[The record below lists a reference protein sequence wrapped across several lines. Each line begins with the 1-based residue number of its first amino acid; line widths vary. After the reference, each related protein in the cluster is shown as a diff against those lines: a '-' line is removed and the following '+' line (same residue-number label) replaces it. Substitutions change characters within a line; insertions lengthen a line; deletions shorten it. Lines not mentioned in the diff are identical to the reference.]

1 MMILQSK
8 KALKE
13 ALSESP
19 EKEIKADKTLVQ
31 GTPPAN

>member
-13 ALSESP
+13 ALSESLD
-19 EKEIKADKTLVQ
+19 KEIKTDKALVQ
-31 GTPPAN
+31 GTPLAN